1 MIFQGKQLRWHSYR
15 DLSSDEPRS
24 AAAQRQCVCAR
35 GASAPA
41 TLVYALFGYLLL
53 LPSCAAF
60 SQDLQP
66 GQSSMAAASSG
77 SKEVSP
83 AGNSAGG
90 PGSVSGSG
98 AQTPPAA
105 SGASNPS
112 GISNPSGSQSPS
124 GVSNSSGAA
133 QTGTTLQDAGK
144 ANEVAAES
152 APQGSKEI
160 SIWDW
165 AGDMVTKV
173 EFEGVVFAAN
183 DPLPGQL
190 EQKAD
195 QPLDPEKVRASEQRL
210 FASGRYRDIEVR
222 GVKQG
227 NEVTLI
233 FTGPPRYY
241 VGQVQVK
248 GTGNEQL
255 DSMLVQSVK
264 LDPGTTFYQ
273 NKLNNGSKLV
283 LQSLAENGFYQPT
296 VNATTR
302 ADNGNRL
309 MDVYFAVQPGPK
321 AKVGMVL
328 LQGKDP
334 GLTVAELRKKG
345 KLKEGTKVSRDT
357 VTRALSR
364 LRKVYEKKD
373 RLEATLILVKQT
385 YNPATRR
392 VDYVFN
398 AEQGPVVRVVTE
410 GLHLSKGKLKSL
422 VPVYEEGAVD
432 IDLLNEGAHN
442 IRDYLQKKG
451 YFDAEVSVHTVRPDA
466 EHDTVVYDVK
476 RGPAHRVDVVSI
488 QGNKYFSTSTIRERL
503 QVEKATVFVRHGQ
516 YSQSLLNAD
525 VASISSLYQSN
536 GFNDVKVTPMVKDD
550 DTQAGGFFG
559 KLAHID
565 VIYQIA
571 EGQQARFGAVNVQ
584 GVAPVDLSYV
594 KSLMNTQSGQ
604 PYSLATLS
612 GDRDAIE
619 AYYLSNG
626 YEKVMV
632 NLSQTVEK
640 NDPSKTDVN
649 LTVTPG
655 AQVFV
660 DKVLVS
666 GRKYT
671 RDSVVQRQVKLKGG
685 DPLDESALLETQRN
699 LYNLALFNQVNAAV
713 QNPTGD
719 VLRKN
724 VLLQLTEA
732 HRWNVTYG
740 FGLQAQTGTPQTNCL
755 SEASQIQLGVVGT
768 YKCTPNGSFGV
779 SPLVSLDITRIN
791 FRGRD
796 QTITLHTAYGTLEKD
811 ATLEFLN
818 PHLFNS
824 PHFSFNLAGGYTT
837 AQDLTTFQATTEQ
850 VAARVTQS
858 WARINTMI
866 YSFVFRR
873 VAVNPNSLQ
882 VSANLIPLLSEPV
895 RVGGPDF
902 TYLRDKRTPTP
913 LNAEHG
919 SYLSA
924 EEFFSHSIFGSQ
936 TDFDKLDVSQST
948 YYTLGKKKYVIARNT
963 RLGFEIPFG
972 NYLSQI
978 ESNPICIGA
987 NTRDNPGCNAIPL
1000 PERLYAGG
1008 AESLRGFPL
1017 NAAGPRDL
1025 QTGYPVGGNAVFVNQ
1040 LELRLPPPLLPYVG
1054 TAVSFVLFHDMGNV
1068 FTRLP
1073 DLWPSLVR
1081 IHQPHSSTCK
1091 NVGPNVTEG
1100 VCDFN
1105 YLTHTLGIGARY
1117 TTPVGPLR
1125 VDFAYD
1131 LNPPIYPVIYDYN
1144 SVPVPGPNGT
1154 TIQSIPPYVGQAGH
1168 FNFFFSIGQS
1178 F

>member
-1 MIFQGKQLRWHSYR
+1 MFL
-15 DLSSDEPRS
+15 LSM
-24 AAAQRQCVCAR
+24 
-35 GASAPA
+35 
-41 TLVYALFGYLLL
+41 FL
-53 LPSCAAF
+53 LPVFLLPAGPAFAQGIPQGQLSTAAP
-60 SQDLQP
+60 STDKKQ
-66 GQSSMAAASSG
+66 
-77 SKEVSP
+77 VSP
-83 AGNSAGG
+83 AGNSVGG
-90 PGSVSGSG
+90 SGSG
-98 AQTPPAA
+98 SGSQARPSAGTVVGGAAASRPEGSRAQTAPATTQTSPAA
-105 SGASNPS
+105 
-112 GISNPSGSQSPS
+112 GISNLQGGTQTA
-124 GVSNSSGAA
+124 GGTEAGA
-133 QTGTTLQDAGK
+133 GTRSQDAGK
-144 ANEVAAES
+144 ANAVAAES
-152 APQGSKEI
+152 AAGGANEA

-165 AGDMVTKV
+165 AGDMVTKI

-183 DPLPGQL
+183 DPLPGEL
-190 EQKAD
+190 EQQAG

-210 FASGRYRDIEVR
+210 FASGRYRDLEVR

-227 NEVTLI
+227 KNVTLI
-233 FTGPPRYY
+233 FIGPPRYF

-283 LQSLAENGFYQPT
+283 LQMLAENGFYQPQ
-296 VNATTR
+296 VKATTQ
-302 ADNGNRL
+302 ADNANRL
-309 MDVYFAVQPGPK
+309 MNVDFAVQPGPK
-321 AKVGMVL
+321 AKVGKVT

-334 GLTVAELRKKG
+334 GLGVAEFRKKG
-345 KLKEGTKVSRDT
+345 KLKEGSKVSRDT

-364 LRKVYEKKD
+364 LRKVYEKKN
-373 RLEATLILVKQT
+373 RLEASLTLVQQS
-385 YNPATRR
+385 YDPATRR

-398 AEQGPVVRVVTE
+398 ADQGPVVKVITE

-432 IDLLNEGAHN
+432 IDLLHEGANN
-442 IRDYLQKKG
+442 IRTYLQKKG
-451 YFDAEVSVHTVRPDA
+451 YFDAEVTVHMIHPGA
-466 EHDTVVYDVK
+466 NQDTVVYDVK
-476 RGPAHRVDVVSI
+476 RGPAHRVDSVTVT
-488 QGNKYFSTSTIRERL
+488 GNKYFSTSTIRERL
-503 QVEKATVFVRHGQ
+503 QVEKATLFVRHGQ
-516 YSQSLLNAD
+516 YSQSLMNAD
-525 VASISSLYQSN
+525 VASITNLYQSN
-536 GFNDVKVTPMVKDD
+536 GFHDVKVTPIVKDD
-550 DTQAGGFFG
+550 DSQAGGFFG
-559 KLAHID
+559 KLAHITVTYEID
-565 VIYQIA
+565 
-571 EGQQARFGAVNVQ
+571 EGKQATFGAVNLQ
-584 GVAPVDLSYV
+584 GVAAADMAYI
-594 KSLMNTQSGQ
+594 KNLMNTQSGQ

-612 GDRDAIE
+612 GDRDTIE

-632 NLSQTVEK
+632 NLSQRVEK
-640 NDPSKTDVN
+640 KDPSKTDVT

-671 RDSVVQRQVKLKGG
+671 RDTVIQRQVKLKSG

-755 SEASQIQLGVVGT
+755 SVASQIQLGVVGS
-768 YKCTPNGSFGV
+768 YKCTPNGTFGV

-796 QTITLHTAYGTLEKD
+796 QTITLRTAYGTLERE
-811 ATLEFLN
+811 ATLEYQNPRFFNN
-818 PHLFNS
+818 PHL
-824 PHFSFNLAGGYTT
+824 SFNLAGGYTT

-850 VAARVTQS
+850 VAARVTQN

-866 YSFVFRR
+866 YSWVFRR
-873 VAVNPNSLQ
+873 VSVNPNSLQ

-936 TDFDKLDVSQST
+936 TDFDKVDVSQST
-948 YYTLGKKKYVIARNT
+948 YYTIGKKKYVIARNT

-972 NYLSQI
+972 NYHSQI
-978 ESNPICIGA
+978 DSNPICVGP
-987 NTRDNPGCNAIPL
+987 NTKDNPGCNAIPL

-1008 AESLRGFPL
+1008 AQSLRGFPL

-1068 FTRLP
+1068 FARLP
-1073 DLWPSLVR
+1073 DLWPSFLRV
-1081 IHQPHSSTCK
+1081 HQPHSSTCR
-1091 NVGPNVTEG
+1091 NVGPNITEG

-1105 YLTHTLGIGARY
+1105 YFTHTLGIGARY

-1154 TIQSIPPYVGQAGH
+1154 TVQSIQPYVGQAGH